1 MHAAC
6 AVQHRKLYHT
16 GTQLASRSLVVSTLK
31 NPAGPYC
38 FSTCRCKDGRLMS
51 NCATHAA
58 ASAECIQLH
67 AQASTPT
74 EHMHLCALPKKFRMA
89 ALPSA
94 IHTNTARARTVQVQ
108 IRFPAAI
115 PTNTARTRTVQV
127 QIRFPAAIP
136 TNTARAG
143 AEQVQIRFPAA
154 IHRNTTRA

>member
-1 MHAAC
+1 MHASC

-16 GTQLASRSLVVSTLK
+16 GVQLARRPLVVSTLK
-31 NPAGPYC
+31 NPAGQYC
-38 FSTCRCKDGRLMS
+38 FSTCRCKHGRLMS
-51 NCATHAA
+51 HCATHAA

-67 AQASTPT
+67 AQESTPT
-74 EHMHLCALPKKFRMA
+74 GHIHLSALPKVFTMVA
-89 ALPSA
+89 IPSA
-94 IHTNTARARTVQVQ
+94 IHTNTAR
-108 IRFPAAI
+108 
-115 PTNTARTRTVQV
+115 TRAVQV